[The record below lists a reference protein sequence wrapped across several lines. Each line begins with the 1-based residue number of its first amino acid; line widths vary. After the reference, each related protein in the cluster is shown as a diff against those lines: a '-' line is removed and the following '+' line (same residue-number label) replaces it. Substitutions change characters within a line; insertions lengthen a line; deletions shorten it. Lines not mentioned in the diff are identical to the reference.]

1 MAFTFQAF
9 MFIISPIVLIADAVV
24 IATGIL
30 RKFVRIDKDDVE
42 DRSKIF
48 SMVDIMEKI
57 GIALGFLTLLLAG
70 YLAVM
75 SPYAADWFN
84 PLTIVFLCIIGA
96 LLTLRTLEN
105 SPIISVIALLAGFL
119 GAAIF
124 SVSFGAALQVPGRWA
139 YFIVFLVID
148 VIAFVLM
155 RTITQQ
161 MAMVGKILNWMPI
174 AIIISFVCL
183 GWAVFQI
190 VLLVIWGINLIN
202 PALTILPILI

>member
-9 MFIISPIVLIADAVV
+9 MFLISPVVLILDAVV
-24 IATGIL
+24 IAAGIL
-30 RKFVRIDKDDVE
+30 RKFVRIDKENED

-70 YLAVM
+70 YLAVK
-75 SPYAADWFN
+75 SPYAAVWFN
-84 PLTIVFLCIIGA
+84 PLTIVFLCLIGA

-105 SPIISVIALLAGFL
+105 APIISVIALLAGFL

-124 SVSFGAALQVPGRWA
+124 SVAFGDLNQGKWI
-139 YFIVFLVID
+139 YFVVFLVVD
-148 VIAFVLM
+148 VVAFVLM

-161 MAMVGKILNWMPI
+161 MAMIGKILNWMPV
-174 AIIISFVCL
+174 AIIISFVCI
-183 GWAVFQI
+183 GWAIFQI
-190 VLLVIWGINLIN
+190 VLLAIWGFELVY
-202 PALTILPILI
+202 PMLTMI